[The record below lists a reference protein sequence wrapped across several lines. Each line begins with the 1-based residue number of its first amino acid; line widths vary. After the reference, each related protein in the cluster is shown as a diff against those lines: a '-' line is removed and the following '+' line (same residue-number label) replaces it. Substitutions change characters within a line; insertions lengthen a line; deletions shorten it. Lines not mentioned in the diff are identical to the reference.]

1 MMMASIESSGRIG
14 GELVCVVFPDGV
26 EVAAALDDRGTVDL
40 DCLHPHALGLQ
51 EEEQPFMNDASSS
64 EQHLGAASS
73 SSSSHSALRPLRIG
87 RDVVRPSR
95 SDPWAPLLPRRRY
108 RLLLPPPPAPS
119 SSFSAAGSPSPS
131 LHPARRPSFDAT
143 TAAYP
148 PPHQPYHLLHHH
160 LNTAAQPVVG
170 GGGGGGG
177 VEAQELREVKALLRS
192 LLASGSG
199 PSATT
204 ATSTATASSTF
215 VDEAAASDRIPL
227 ASFFTSA
234 PLPSDGGAGAE
245 SASPSPATAA
255 RSLALAPPPPPPQ
268 PAAYSPAVVPTCRH
282 ACGAG
287 ESGGDAGVPSSGSG
301 EGSKRTKRKDSKQKR
316 METATSEATDNGE
329 ASGEIVRVNVG
340 GKEFITLRSTLCRF
354 DGTFLEA
361 VFSGRHRSVRD
372 SMGRCFIDRNPQHFQ
387 VILDFLRD
395 PTMTCPELP
404 SQKEERQAFLREVEY
419 YGLKEVMV
427 GEKKEAELLCEQ
439 GYAFYNGRK
448 VSKDYRKA
456 VELWQRAAELG
467 EARAQNRL
475 AMCYKNGEGVEQ
487 DLYKA
492 IPLFQKAAEQGLRDA
507 QYNLACIYK
516 NGEGVGVDLT
526 KAILWFRRAEA
537 QGDTDARRM
546 LETLA
551 SLASASS

>member
-1 MMMASIESSGRIG
+1 MASIESSGRIG

-87 RDVVRPSR
+87 RDV
-95 SDPWAPLLPRRRY
+95 
-108 RLLLPPPPAPS
+108 
-119 SSFSAAGSPSPS
+119 
-131 LHPARRPSFDAT
+131 
-143 TAAYP
+143 
-148 PPHQPYHLLHHH
+148 PYHLLHHH

-199 PSATT
+199 PSATTT

-255 RSLALAPPPPPPQ
+255 RSLALAPPPPPQ

-372 SMGRCFIDRNPQHFQ
+372 SMGRCFIDRHVADSLFVLCFANPQHFQ

>member
-1 MMMASIESSGRIG
+1 MCCC
-14 GELVCVVFPDGV
+14 GE
-26 EVAAALDDRGTVDL
+26 
-40 DCLHPHALGLQ
+40 
-51 EEEQPFMNDASSS
+51 
-64 EQHLGAASS
+64 
-73 SSSSHSALRPLRIG
+73 
-87 RDVVRPSR
+87 
-95 SDPWAPLLPRRRY
+95 
-108 RLLLPPPPAPS
+108 
-119 SSFSAAGSPSPS
+119 
-131 LHPARRPSFDAT
+131 
-143 TAAYP
+143 
-148 PPHQPYHLLHHH
+148 
-160 LNTAAQPVVG
+160 
-170 GGGGGGG
+170 
-177 VEAQELREVKALLRS
+177 
-192 LLASGSG
+192 
-199 PSATT
+199 
-204 ATSTATASSTF
+204 
-215 VDEAAASDRIPL
+215 
-227 ASFFTSA
+227 
-234 PLPSDGGAGAE
+234 
-245 SASPSPATAA
+245 
-255 RSLALAPPPPPPQ
+255 
-268 PAAYSPAVVPTCRH
+268 
-282 ACGAG
+282 
-287 ESGGDAGVPSSGSG
+287 
-301 EGSKRTKRKDSKQKR
+301 
-316 METATSEATDNGE
+316 
-329 ASGEIVRVNVG
+329 
-340 GKEFITLRSTLCRF
+340 
-354 DGTFLEA
+354 
-361 VFSGRHRSVRD
+361 
-372 SMGRCFIDRNPQHFQ
+372 RCRNPQHFQ

-439 GYAFYNGRK
+439 GYAFYNGNSIRPQTRSRPARSWLNRTQPPDIAGRK

>member
-1 MMMASIESSGRIG
+1 MMASIESSCGRIG

-51 EEEQPFMNDASSS
+51 EEEKPFMNDASSS
-64 EQHLGAASS
+64 EQQLGGAASS
-73 SSSSHSALRPLRIG
+73 SSSSSSHFTLRPLRIG

-108 RLLLPPPPAPS
+108 RLLLPPPPAPTS
-119 SSFSAAGSPSPS
+119 YLSGSPSPS

-148 PPHQPYHLLHHH
+148 PPHQPHLHHH
-160 LNTAAQPVVG
+160 LNTSAQPVVG

-192 LLASGSG
+192 LLASGSA

-204 ATSTATASSTF
+204 ATASSSSTF

-227 ASFFTSA
+227 AASFFTSA
-234 PLPSDGGAGAE
+234 PLPSAGGAGAE

-255 RSLALAPPPPPPQ
+255 RSLALAPPPQ
-268 PAAYSPAVVPTCRH
+268 PVAYSPAVVCRH
-282 ACGAG
+282 ACGTG

-316 METATSEATDNGE
+316 METAATEATDNGE